1 MKMFPGGISIIFVSF
16 NYYIVIS
23 EENAFGSERLQ
34 GKGQDRLGCDL
45 AYDLHCGVLE
55 MVELVVLTN
64 GRFVCVLKG

>member
-34 GKGQDRLGCDL
+34 GKGQDRLGCDWHMT
-45 AYDLHCGVLE
+45 Y
-55 MVELVVLTN
+55 MVGFL
-64 GRFVCVLKG
+64 RCWS